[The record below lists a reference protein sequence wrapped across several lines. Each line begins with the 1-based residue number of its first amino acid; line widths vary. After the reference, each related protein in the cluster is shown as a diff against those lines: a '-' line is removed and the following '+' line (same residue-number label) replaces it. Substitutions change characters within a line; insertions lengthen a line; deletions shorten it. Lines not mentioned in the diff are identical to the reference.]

1 MKALIVVDMQ
11 NDFVSGSLGSEE
23 AKKIVPNVVDKVKN
37 CLDSG
42 DKVFFT
48 RDSHGESYLR
58 SFEGSNLPVEH
69 CIAGTHGWEIIDE
82 LKPFE
87 KQATKIIDKP
97 TFGSYELVDVLEEC
111 FAKDELREIELCGLC
126 TDICVVSNALLLR
139 AKFYETP
146 ITVDSSCCA
155 GVTQKSHDSALQT
168 MKSCQINVI

>member
-11 NDFVSGSLGSEE
+11 NDFVFGSLGSEE

-37 CLDSG
+37 YLESG

-48 RDSHGESYLR
+48 RDSHADSYLQ
-58 SFEGSNLPVEH
+58 SFEGKNLPVEH
-69 CIAGTHGWEIIDE
+69 CIAGTRGWEIIDE

-87 KQATKIIDKP
+87 KQATEIIDKP
-97 TFGSYELVDVLEEC
+97 TFGSYELVDVLEEY
-111 FAKDELREIELCGLC
+111 FASDELREIELCGLC

-155 GVTQKSHDSALQT
+155 GVTPESHDCALQT
-168 MKSCQINVI
+168 MKSCQITVI